1 MTAGDK
7 DSEQMRSDD
16 RGRHG
21 GRGRT
26 EQTMGR
32 TAPTDREAAGDRLQ
46 AAELTL
52 AYEHRTIITDLDVSI
67 PDHEF
72 TVIVG
77 ANGCGKSTLLRG
89 LARMLAPKGGGVYL
103 DGKAIGSLP
112 SKQVARQL
120 GLLPQG
126 PIAPDGITVADL
138 VGRGRYPH
146 QGLLRQWSPADEAA
160 VDEAMAATGVQ
171 EYADRYLDEL
181 SGGQRQRVW
190 VAMVLAQQTPIVLLD
205 EPTTYLD
212 IAHQIDLLDLCAGLH
227 TVHDR
232 TLVVVL
238 HDLNHACRYA
248 THLIV
253 MREGAVLAQ
262 GRPGE
267 IVTAELIEEAFGLAC
282 RIISDPESGTPLVI
296 PRVRARTGIADAA
309 PGSTAGGRAAAAGPA
324 TAGSLSSAKS

>member
-1 MTAGDK
+1 
-7 DSEQMRSDD
+7 
-16 RGRHG
+16 
-21 GRGRT
+21 
-26 EQTMGR
+26 MGR
-32 TAPTDREAAGDRLQ
+32 KTPTQRQPGDNRLH

-52 AYEHRTIITDLDVSI
+52 AYEQRTIITDLDVSI

-89 LARMLAPKGGGVYL
+89 LARMLTPHRGAVYL
-103 DGKAIGSLP
+103 DGQAIGSLP

-146 QGLLRQWSPADEAA
+146 QGLLRQWSQADEAA
-160 VDEAMAATGVQ
+160 IDQAMAATGVQ

-212 IAHQIDLLDLCAGLH
+212 IAHQIELLDLCAALR
-227 TVHDR
+227 TEHDR

-253 MREGAVLAQ
+253 MREGRILAQ

-267 IVTAELIEEAFGLAC
+267 IVTAELIEAAFGLAC
-282 RIISDPESGTPLVI
+282 RIITDPESGTPLVI
-296 PRVRARTGIADAA
+296 PRVNKTPTRGGAE
-309 PGSTAGGRAAAAGPA
+309 PHAGAEALTPSER
-324 TAGSLSSAKS
+324 